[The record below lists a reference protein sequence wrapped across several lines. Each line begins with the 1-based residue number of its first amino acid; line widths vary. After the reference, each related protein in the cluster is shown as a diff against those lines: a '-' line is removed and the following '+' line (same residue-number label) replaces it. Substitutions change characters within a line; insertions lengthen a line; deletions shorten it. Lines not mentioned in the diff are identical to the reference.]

1 MGISAVGALRNR
13 RDALPP
19 RPGHAEACPSKC
31 NTGLAGCAVISSSA
45 GKMPAGL
52 TGPSR
57 AAGRWLCYGD
67 FFGEADAD
75 AAAGDVVGDVV
86 PASAGFALSSSTSKI
101 RVAFGP
107 MSPPAPPG
115 P

>member
-1 MGISAVGALRNR
+1 MPAANLI
-13 RDALPP
+13 
-19 RPGHAEACPSKC
+19 
-31 NTGLAGCAVISSSA
+31 LAGKV
-45 GKMPAGL
+45 PAGL
-52 TGPSR
+52 T
-57 AAGRWLCYGD
+57 AKMACYGD

-75 AAAGDVVGDVV
+75 AAAGDVAVEVV
-86 PASAGFALSSSTSKI
+86 AASPGFALSSSTSKI